1 MSSLTGCYF
10 LFNPQNFKTKD
21 PKDMRA
27 PSPPVDLTSGTSQKP
42 PEVKQPNYNE
52 SQLDAAMKKYL
63 HVINPKGKMAE
74 KLKNAAPYNIFL
86 TTVTDSKATHS
97 DPLSV
102 TFLELLDPSLGEL
115 ESSVQFNFMVSCF
128 VIF

>member
-1 MSSLTGCYF
+1 MFF
-10 LFNPQNFKTKD
+10 LHFTICSFLQQNFKTKD

-27 PSPPVDLTSGTSQKP
+27 PSPPLVTSSEISHKP
-42 PEVKQPNYNE
+42 PEVKQPNYNDA
-52 SQLDAAMKKYL
+52 QLEAAMKKYL
-63 HVINPKGKMAE
+63 HVIMPKGKMAE

-86 TTVTDSKATHS
+86 TTVSDSKPTHT

-115 ESSVQFNFMVSCF
+115 ESSVQFNFMVS
-128 VIF
+128 